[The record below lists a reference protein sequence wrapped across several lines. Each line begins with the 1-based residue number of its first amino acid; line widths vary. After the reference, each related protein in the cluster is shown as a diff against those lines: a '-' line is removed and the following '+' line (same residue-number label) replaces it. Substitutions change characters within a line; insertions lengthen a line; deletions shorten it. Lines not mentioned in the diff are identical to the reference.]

1 MNRCGIQVKVAEGP
15 YPLILK
21 MQKGFNFFN
30 GMFHVVFSWELCTY
44 HYDKYIEYLNPTS
57 SEYMYIYIYTSYLYI
72 HIYIVVC
79 IIWSILLQMR
89 KGHLIWWYPH
99 GSLEISGQA
108 WSWLLKSITRTRSL
122 SQSSMAGQGDC
133 TIVTDWWNLEPILF
147 IYDVYMYIDC
157 VRK

>member
-44 HYDKYIEYLNPTS
+44 QYDKYIEYLNPTS
-57 SEYMYIYIYTSYLYI
+57 SEYMYIYIHRIYTYI
-72 HIYIVVC
+72 YIYIVVC
-79 IIWSILLQMR
+79 IIWSIFLQMC

-133 TIVTDWWNLEPILF
+133 TIVTDWCKTWSL
-147 IYDVYMYIDC
+147 YYSYMMYIC
-157 VRK
+157 I